1 MFFNMYDDVINTNF
15 KNMVQIKYKGKVYTG
30 YILTMDSTLN
40 HSTDILSVEEFWEI
54 ISYEIELL
62 PFDTQL
68 NKWLSNERVS
78 IIIHDLAEIKSY
90 NGV

>member
-1 MFFNMYDDVINTNF
+1 MYDDIINTNF
-15 KNMVQIKYKGKVYTG
+15 RNMVQIKYKGKVYTG
-30 YILTMDSTLN
+30 YILTMDSVLN
-40 HSTDILSVEEFWEI
+40 HSTDILSVEEYWEV
-54 ISYEIELL
+54 ISYEIKLL

-78 IIIHDLAEIKSY
+78 IIIQDLAEIKSY